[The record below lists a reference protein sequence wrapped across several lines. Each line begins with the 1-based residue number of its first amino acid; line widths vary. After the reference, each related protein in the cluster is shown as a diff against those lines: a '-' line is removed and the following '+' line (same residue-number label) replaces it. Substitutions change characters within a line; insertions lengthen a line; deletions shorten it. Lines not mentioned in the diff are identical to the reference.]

1 MPVWTARCRNQD
13 PRCVSIRGCHKDA
26 QPFFFLL
33 RQPLSD
39 VWWLPTNRH
48 RLPTN
53 RHRLHTNR
61 YQLPTNRHR
70 LHTNRHRLPT
80 NRHRLPTNRH
90 RLPTNRHRLHTNR
103 HRLHTNRHRLHTNRH
118 QLPTGRHH
126 RAYWTLRVFFLFI
139 MANPGFYGGHST
151 GYKLGNHPKNI
162 EPCAHRATTPPKAP
176 KQTKI
181 LLCFFNHLWWSGTVL
196 HLLWISAEVMPADPI
211 SRLPDTRRGGGG
223 IWERQWSRHNSG
235 GLKSCPN

>member
-13 PRCVSIRGCHKDA
+13 PGCVSIRGCHKDA

-90 RLPTNRHRLHTNR
+90 RLPTNRYRLPTNRYRLHTNR
-103 HRLHTNRHRLHTNRH
+103 HRLHTNRHRLPTNRH
-118 QLPTGRHH
+118 RLPTGRHH
-126 RAYWTLRVFFLFI
+126 RAYWTLRVFFYLLWQPLVSMGAI
-139 MANPGFYGGHST
+139 QRGTSWAT
-151 GYKLGNHPKNI
+151 IPKTLNRARTVHA
-162 EPCAHRATTPPKAP
+162 PCAHRATTPPLGLSDIAGD
-176 KQTKI
+176 TT
-181 LLCFFNHLWWSGTVL
+181 LL
-196 HLLWISAEVMPADPI
+196 
-211 SRLPDTRRGGGG
+211 
-223 IWERQWSRHNSG
+223 
-235 GLKSCPN
+235 